1 MHIVTVGVLI
11 AVYNLSDFRSNR
23 MNNTEENEQ
32 SLTDEP
38 TSFVTVGTT
47 QIPRLNIARPLLEP
61 SNQSDSPHNV
71 HEKPVRSP
79 RFVTP
84 SPGSRPR
91 STSVRHESAFLK
103 R

>member
-1 MHIVTVGVLI
+1 MFPFHISG
-11 AVYNLSDFRSNR
+11 R
-23 MNNTEENEQ
+23 MNNAEDNNQ

-38 TSFVTVGTT
+38 TNFITVGTT
-47 QIPRLNIARPLLEP
+47 QIPRLNIACPLLQP
-61 SNQSDSPHNV
+61 SNQSESPPNV
-71 HEKPVRSP
+71 PEKPVRSP

-91 STSVRHESAFLK
+91 STSAKHESAFLK